1 MTFNMNDRIGYGEL
15 SDTYQNNLIE
25 TITERIKDDEELMA
39 EIKKN
44 LEEELKEEGDKE
56 YKKALKR
63 FSLEDRLGWEIE
75 EIALKSLERVRIYVD
90 FDVEV
95 EL

>member
-1 MTFNMNDRIGYGEL
+1 MNDRIGYGEL

-25 TITERIKDDEELMA
+25 TISERIKDDEELMA
-39 EIKKN
+39 EIKKD
-44 LEEELKEEGDKE
+44 LEEELKEEGEKE

-63 FSLEDRLGWEIE
+63 FSFENRLNWKIE
-75 EIALKSLERVRIYVD
+75 EIATEALVRVRIYVD

>member
-25 TITERIKDDEELMA
+25 TIVERIKDDEELVA
-39 EIKKN
+39 EIKKD

-63 FSLEDRLGWEIE
+63 YSFENRLNWKIE
-75 EIALKSLERVRIYVD
+75 ELALKALERAIIYVD

-95 EL
+95 